1 MEISL
6 WNLYVNIGAKGLKGL
21 LNAGHDVSGLWRHT
35 FTGTWY
41 TYEIQVVTAVP

>member
-21 LNAGHDVSGLWRHT
+21 LNGHDVSGLWHHT

>member
-21 LNAGHDVSGLWRHT
+21 LNGHDVSGLSRIRSEVH
-35 FTGTWY
+35 GILMRY
-41 TYEIQVVTAVP
+41 RL